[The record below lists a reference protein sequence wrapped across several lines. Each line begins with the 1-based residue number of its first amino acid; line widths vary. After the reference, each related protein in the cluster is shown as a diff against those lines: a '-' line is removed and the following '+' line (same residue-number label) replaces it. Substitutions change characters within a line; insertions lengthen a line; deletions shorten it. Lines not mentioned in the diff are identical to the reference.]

1 MTEHDTDA
9 VNKQQLRE
17 LLPFHAN
24 QTLDEAQAEQ
34 VRAGLQRYPELAAEL
49 AWLQG
54 MRRTVQDLPL
64 DPLPAG
70 DLGWSTLAARIEAQ
84 RQPKLARPG
93 SADTAWPEMLRT
105 WLQRNLIP
113 IMATA
118 CAVLVAQAV
127 VIATL
132 VQQDPGYVAAG
143 APEPVLSTSSGV
155 LLHATIAPTVTQAQ
169 LTETLHRHKATIVQ
183 GPTALGIYTL
193 QIKPAGDGEPESR
206 NAAVLAQR
214 LQREAATV
222 FETVTPAGD
231 R

>member
-1 MTEHDTDA
+1 MTENDGDTF
-9 VNKQQLRE
+9 NKQQLRE

-24 QTLDEAQAEQ
+24 QTLGETQAEQ
-34 VRAGLQRYPELAAEL
+34 VRTGLQRYPELAAEL

-54 MRRTVQDLPL
+54 MRKTMQDQPL

-84 RQPKLARPG
+84 RQPSPARPVPAG
-93 SADTAWPEMLRT
+93 ISWTERLAA
-105 WLQRNLIP
+105 WLQRNLVP
-113 IMATA
+113 VMATA

-143 APEPVLSTSSGV
+143 APEPGLGTSSGV
-155 LLHATIAPTVTQAQ
+155 LLHVTIAPTVTQAQ
-169 LTETLHRHKATIVQ
+169 LTETLHRYKASIVQ

-193 QIKPAGDGEPESR
+193 QINPASDSGPESR
-206 NAAVLAQR
+206 NAAVLARR

>member
-1 MTEHDTDA
+1 MTEHDSDA
-9 VNKQQLRE
+9 ANKQQLRE
-17 LLPFHAN
+17 LLPFHAS
-24 QTLDEAQAEQ
+24 QTLDDAQAEQ

-54 MRRTVQDLPL
+54 MRKTMQDQPL
-64 DPLPAG
+64 APLPAG
-70 DLGWSTLAARIEAQ
+70 DLGWSTLAGRIEGQ
-84 RQPKLARPG
+84 RQPKLARPAPAG
-93 SADTAWPEMLRT
+93 IAWPEKLRA
-105 WLQRNLIP
+105 WLQRNFVP
-113 IMATA
+113 VMATA

-143 APEPVLSTSSGV
+143 APDQVSGTSSGV
-155 LLHATIAPTVTQAQ
+155 LLHVTIAPTVTQTQ

-193 QIKPAGDGEPESR
+193 QIKPPSNGEPESR
-206 NAAVLAQR
+206 NSAILAQR
-214 LQREAATV
+214 LQREEATV

>member
-24 QTLDEAQAEQ
+24 QTLDDAQAEQ

-54 MRRTVQDLPL
+54 MRKTIRDQPL
-64 DPLPAG
+64 EPLPAG
-70 DLGWSTLAARIEAQ
+70 DLGWSTLAGRIEGQ
-84 RQPKLARPG
+84 REPKLVHLAQPRPV
-93 SADTAWPEMLRT
+93 WPEKLRA
-105 WLQRNLIP
+105 WLQRNFIP
-113 IMATA
+113 VMATA
-118 CAVLVAQAV
+118 CAVLVAQAL

-143 APEPVLSTSSGV
+143 APEPVVGASSGV
-155 LLHATIAPTVTQAQ
+155 LLHVTIAPTVTQTQ
-169 LTETLHRHKATIVQ
+169 LTEALHRYKATIVQ

-193 QIKPAGDGEPESR
+193 QIKTTSNGEPESR
-206 NAAVLAQR
+206 NSAILAQR
-214 LQREAATV
+214 LQREAATI